1 MMKLISV
8 IIVSACI
15 LYMAPVIACDNG
27 GNDQIPVTF
36 QSFANMSARE
46 RETLTPLTETELAS
60 IKGAYLEVPVT
71 TLQQMETL
79 FLAILEAQRNPL
91 GCNES
96 CVTQIVTHLAPS
108 LKGANIGCNE
118 SCVTQIVTRLAPSL
132 KGANIAVVH
141 QTPGSQG
148 SLTMYNISTVQQS
161 SGGR

>member
-1 MMKLISV
+1 M
-8 IIVSACI
+8 
-15 LYMAPVIACDNG
+15 
-27 GNDQIPVTF
+27 
-36 QSFANMSARE
+36 
-46 RETLTPLTETELAS
+46 
-60 IKGAYLEVPVT
+60 T

-79 FLAILEAQRNPL
+79 FLAILEAQRNLL

-118 SCVTQIVTRLAPSL
+118 SCVTQIVTHLAPSL

>member
-1 MMKLISV
+1 MMKLISM

-15 LYMAPVIACDNG
+15 LYIAPVIACDNG

-96 CVTQIVTHLAPS
+96 CVTQIVT
-108 LKGANIGCNE
+108 
-118 SCVTQIVTRLAPSL
+118 RLAPSL

-161 SGGR
+161 SGSR

>member
-1 MMKLISV
+1 MMKLISM

-15 LYMAPVIACDNG
+15 LYIAPVIACDNG
-27 GNDQIPVTF
+27 GNDQILVTF

-60 IKGAYLEVPVT
+60 IKGAYLEVPIT
-71 TLQQMETL
+71 TLQQMEPL

-96 CVTQIVTHLAPS
+96 CVTQIVTLLAPS

-118 SCVTQIVTRLAPSL
+118 SCVTQIVTLLAPSL

-148 SLTMYNISTVQQS
+148 SLTIYNISTVQQS